1 MVVFRIFIPIWSRRA
16 EFVAFSFSEECLARK
31 TNYYRPYDVQVR
43 FIYWIVIRLFFI
55 KYQRW
60 SRVPLRVYV
69 TKNGLSL
76 GDLMSMDRFSVYWMV
91 VGFLLVGGEGG
102 VVKVSLCR
110 SFSNDWTCVWRYA
123 LPSSTYVWYLVRLI
137 DLGGCGWKWVAL
149 CTSIYSWFF
158 KGEIIWLCS

>member
-31 TNYYRPYDVQVR
+31 TDYYRPYDVQVG

-91 VGFLLVGGEGG
+91 VGFLLVGGEG
-102 VVKVSLCR
+102 VVV
-110 SFSNDWTCVWRYA
+110 
-123 LPSSTYVWYLVRLI
+123 
-137 DLGGCGWKWVAL
+137 
-149 CTSIYSWFF
+149 
-158 KGEIIWLCS
+158 